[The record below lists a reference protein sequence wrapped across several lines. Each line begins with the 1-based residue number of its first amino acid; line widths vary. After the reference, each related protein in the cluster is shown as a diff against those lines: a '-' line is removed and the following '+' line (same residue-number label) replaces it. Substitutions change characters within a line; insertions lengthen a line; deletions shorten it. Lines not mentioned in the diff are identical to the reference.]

1 MTILSKID
9 RLMSQMTPAEK
20 VGQLNLITPG
30 GHAATGAVVNEDVE
44 RKIRDGLVGGIF
56 GLADARELREF
67 QKLAVEGSRLGVPI
81 LFAMDV
87 IHGHR
92 TIFPIPLALSC
103 SWNMEMIRRSAR
115 IAAKEAA
122 AEGVRQAYAPMIDVC
137 RDPRW
142 GRIAECP
149 GEDPVLASRYAEAMV
164 RGYQGDDLTAVD
176 SVMACLK
183 HFVAYGSC
191 EGGRDYNN
199 ADVSPRRLRDV
210 YLAPFLAGLRA
221 GAGSIM
227 ASFNAVNGRPMHAN
241 GDLLTKVLREEW
253 GFDGIVVSDYTGVPE
268 MIDHGLGDLQTV
280 SAEALRAGVDQ
291 DMVSEGYVGTVLKSL
306 EEGRVSMEEIER
318 GCRRVLLAKERLGLL
333 DDPFRYLD
341 PERAAVS
348 VLLPEHL
355 EAARDAA
362 AECCVLLKNEG
373 NVLPLRREGKIALIG
388 PLADDWRN
396 MLGTWAVAG
405 AHEKAV
411 PVLAGMKSVAG
422 RGVKIR
428 HAVGANIVEDREL
441 ANRLNVHGEIVVF
454 DEDSPKKM
462 LEKAVKAAG
471 AGDVVVAVVGEAR
484 EASGEASSSTRPEL
498 PENQKR
504 LIRALAKT
512 GKPLVL
518 LVLTGRPLVLTEEVE
533 LVDAVLV
540 GWFGGSQAGL
550 GFADVLFGDKT
561 PSGKLSTTF
570 PRAIGQIPVF
580 HAREPTGRPYRGPP
594 DGFAKFRS
602 CYLDAPVEGLFP
614 FGFGLSYT
622 SFKLSA
628 PVLSATELRGDE
640 AKLEISVEVTNEGT
654 RPGAEVV
661 QLYLSDPVASLSQ
674 PTKRLID
681 FQKLLVEPGETR
693 RVAFTVGT
701 DALKFHKAESL
712 TKATWE
718 WEPGAFVFGVGTD
731 SGHTVDTSVIW
742 KA

>member
-1 MTILSKID
+1 MTNSPNID
-9 RLMSQMTPAEK
+9 RLMSEMTPIEK

-44 RKIRDGLVGGIF
+44 RKIRDGLVGGVF
-56 GLADARELREF
+56 GLADPGELREF
-67 QKLAVEGSRLGVPI
+67 QKVAVEGSRLGIPI

-103 SWNMEMIRRSAR
+103 SWNMEMVRRSAR

-122 AEGVRQAYAPMIDVC
+122 AEGIRQAYAPMIDVC

-176 SVMACLK
+176 SMMACLK

-210 YLAPFLAGLRA
+210 YLAPFLAGVKA

-241 GDLLTKVLREEW
+241 GDLLTKVLRDEW
-253 GFDGIVVSDYTGVPE
+253 GFDGIVVSDYTGVLE
-268 MIDHGLGDLQTV
+268 MIDHGLGDLSQV

-291 DMVSEGYVGTVLKSL
+291 DMVSEGYVGTILRSV
-306 EEGRVSMEEIER
+306 EEGRISMDEIDR

-341 PERAAVS
+341 VERAKVS

-355 EAARDAA
+355 ALARAAA
-362 AECCVLLKNEG
+362 AECCVLLKNDG
-373 NVLPLRREGKIALIG
+373 ALPLARSGSVALVG

-405 AHEKAV
+405 AHEKSV
-411 PVLAGMKSVAG
+411 PVLAGMRAAG
-422 RGVKIR
+422 GGDVDVRY
-428 HAVGANIVEDREL
+428 ALGAHIVEDREL

-454 DEDSPKKM
+454 DERPPEALID
-462 LEKAVKAAG
+462 EAVETAKAS
-471 AGDVVVAVVGEAR
+471 DVIVAVVGEAR
-484 EASGEASSSTRPEL
+484 EASGEASSTSNPTL
-498 PENQKR
+498 PENQRR
-504 LIRALAKT
+504 LIRALKET

-518 LVLTGRPLVLTEEVE
+518 LVLTGRPLVLREEAE
-533 LVDAVLV
+533 LADALLI
-540 GWFGGSQAGL
+540 GWFGGSEAGNA
-550 GFADVLFGDKT
+550 FADVLFGDAT

-570 PRAIGQIPVF
+570 PYTVGQIPVF
-580 HAREPTGRPYRGPP
+580 HAREPTGRPYRGPI

-602 CYLDAPVEGLFP
+602 CYLDSPLEGLFP

-622 SFKLSA
+622 SFALSR
-628 PVLSATELRGDE
+628 PDLDKPNLKGDDDR
-640 AKLEISVEVTNEGT
+640 LTITLQVTNTGE
-654 RPGAEVV
+654 RAGAEVV

-674 PTKRLID
+674 PIKRLID
-681 FQKLLVEPGETR
+681 FKKVTLRPGETAD
-693 RVAFTVGT
+693 VAFEVGT
-701 DALKFHKAESL
+701 DALRFHKAESL
-712 TKATWE
+712 IRADWV
-718 WEPGAFVFGVGTD
+718 WEPGEFVFGIGTD
-731 SGHTVDTSVIW
+731 SRNTVDTSVIW
-742 KA
+742 EA